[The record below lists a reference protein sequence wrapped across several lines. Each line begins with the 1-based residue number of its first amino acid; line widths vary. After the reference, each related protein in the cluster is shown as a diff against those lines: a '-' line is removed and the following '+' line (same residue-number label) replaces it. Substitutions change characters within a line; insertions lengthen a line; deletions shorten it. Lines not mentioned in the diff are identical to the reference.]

1 MNSPQITA
9 LVHQLINWYGSR
21 QYGMISVDV
30 DKIPEA
36 DLNNLC
42 AIMLSQDDDLA
53 SEATGPDNPDFY
65 KAMLP
70 AVVRSLMMPKSGFE
84 SEDFRD
90 VYNSG
95 IRAYLKPRI
104 TAMIEEKLEFM
115 NEDRVCHTSL
125 IWDRVSEKTLEIA
138 SRM

>member
-1 MNSPQITA
+1 MKSPQVTA
-9 LVHQLINWYGSR
+9 LVQQLINWYGSR

-53 SEATGPDNPDFY
+53 AEASGPDNPEFY

-70 AVVRSLMMPKSGFE
+70 SVILSLMMPKSGFE

-90 VYNSG
+90 VYNAS

-104 TAMIEEKLEFM
+104 TAMIEEKLEFI
-115 NEDRVCHTSL
+115 NEDKVCHTSL
-125 IWDRVSEKTLEIA
+125 IWDRTREKVVEIA